1 MGVLKKA
8 RRPGRPASVKE
19 DMLKMKIVGLVK
31 EQLNGFCKCRISLTI
46 QALLINEATD
56 IPDISKQ
63 ANIDL
68 LDRWEGA
75 WSFLGSM
82 SYVRISKDGTTKPSS
97 FPPSGQ

>member
-1 MGVLKKA
+1 MKKA

-19 DMLKMKIVGLVK
+19 DMLKMKIAGLVK
-31 EQLNGFCKCRISLTI
+31 EQLNGFCKCDISLERQVLPT
-46 QALLINEATD
+46 NGTTD
-56 IPDISKQ
+56 VPDISKQ

-82 SYVRISKDGTTKPSS
+82 SYVRVSKDGTIKPSS